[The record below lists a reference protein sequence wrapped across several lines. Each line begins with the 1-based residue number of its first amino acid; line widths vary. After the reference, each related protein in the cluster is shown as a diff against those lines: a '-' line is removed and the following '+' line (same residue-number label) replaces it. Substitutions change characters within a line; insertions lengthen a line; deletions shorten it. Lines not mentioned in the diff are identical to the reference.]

1 MDFYFRPS
9 WAPQKKKNVQRTI
22 NKVKMKKKNFLF
34 ASMKFVLVSAVVL
47 MACSKD
53 RIEQDLNTYE
63 SPNQYLDAKKQD
75 EQIFV
80 IDTSGTGP
88 IVGNQGTTIWG
99 SIDCLEFANGDSVD
113 YPFIVKLVELY
124 SAKDMIY
131 YQMPTISANK
141 AIQSAGEIRLR
152 AEKNGMPLQ
161 LMEGC
166 AFKVSMPSDSAL
178 PNFMT
183 VFYGDEAVS
192 PLNWRSDLSF
202 FGITPLQNS
211 IFEID
216 TIGYSAF
223 IERLG
228 WINADRLINGSLF
241 HTISFESDV
250 DDLTNVAI
258 FAYLPETHSV
268 LQKVGNNIN
277 GIPDGVFTKVLALAL
292 GVNGELFYYYQELE
306 VNGSQTLNIS
316 LSPTTDQAFT
326 QLLDGL

>member
-1 MDFYFRPS
+1 MRP
-9 WAPQKKKNVQRTI
+9 TI
-22 NKVKMKKKNFLF
+22 NKIKMKKSNFF
-34 ASMKFVLVSAVVL
+34 AVTLKFVIACAVVL

-63 SPNQYLDAKKQD
+63 SPNQYLDSKKQD
-75 EQIFV
+75 EQVFV

-99 SIDCLEFANGDSVD
+99 SIDCLEFSNGDSVD

-152 AEKNGMPLQ
+152 AEKNGMSLQ
-161 LMEGC
+161 LKAGC
-166 AFKVSMPSDSAL
+166 AYKVSMPSDSAL
-178 PNFMT
+178 MNFMS
-183 VFYGDEAVS
+183 VFYGDETVN
-192 PLNWRSDLSF
+192 PINWRSDLSY

-211 IFEID
+211 IFDVD

-223 IERLG
+223 IEKLG

-277 GIPDGVFTKVLALAL
+277 GIPDGVFTKIVALAL
-292 GVNGELFYYYQELE
+292 GVNGDLYYYYQELE

-316 LSPTTDQAFT
+316 LSPTTDPAFT